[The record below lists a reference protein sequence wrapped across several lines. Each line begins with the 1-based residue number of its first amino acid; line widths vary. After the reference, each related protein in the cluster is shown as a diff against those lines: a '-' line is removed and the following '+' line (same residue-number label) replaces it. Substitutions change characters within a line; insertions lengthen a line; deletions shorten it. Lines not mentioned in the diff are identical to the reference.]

1 MSFLLLI
8 LLVVATLPS
17 LEPLIVLSF
26 FDATV
31 SAVDD
36 VVVGLMELEL
46 TAVSFSRVKSLA
58 KPKSVMQTCPSQLNS
73 IFSGFR
79 SRCNMLLLCKCS
91 KASMISDK

>member
-36 VVVGLMELEL
+36 VVVGLI